1 MGGTVI
7 MRTVG
12 EDLPNNVICAIEDC
26 GFISNYDQFY
36 NQLSYLKF
44 LPGPIISSFNIFS
57 MIFFKFNIYKYNP
70 RKVLAK
76 GKIPFMFIYVLNTS
90 SNSYVLY

>member
-12 EDLPNNVICAIEDC
+12 ENLPSNVICAIEDS

-36 NQLSYLKF
+36 NQLKYLKL
-44 LPGPIISSFNIFS
+44 LPGHII
-57 MIFFKFNIYKYNP
+57 
-70 RKVLAK
+70 
-76 GKIPFMFIYVLNTS
+76 
-90 SNSYVLY
+90 